1 MTESLH
7 NKHLQCRIKMCKPRK
22 IGPSEPS
29 PGLLKLTVISY
40 GACSWRFHNQ
50 ICVLFLTRLPY
61 FLSIQILFKRRTVFI
76 SRQRT
81 SYKPSSLIVQL
92 QLHLEN
98 VKEATAS
105 RSDGICLHCVSP
117 AKTQR
122 AFRLQKS
129 QLSWEARVHTCKK
142 RAPWVPSACGQ
153 EDDRALGRRRG
164 MGNQDR

>member
-7 NKHLQCRIKMCKPRK
+7 NKHLQCRIKMCKPRE
-22 IGPSEPS
+22 IGPSEPC
-29 PGLLKLTVISY
+29 PGLLKLTVIRD
-40 GACSWRFHNQ
+40 GACFWRFHNQ
-50 ICVLFLTRLPY
+50 ICVLFATRLPY
-61 FLSIQILFKRRTVFI
+61 FPSNQIVFKCRTVFI
-76 SRQRT
+76 SCQRS

-92 QLHLEN
+92 QLHLET
-98 VKEATAS
+98 VEEAMAS
-105 RSDGICLHCVSP
+105 RSDGVCLDCVSP

-129 QLSWEARVHTCKK
+129 QLSREAHVHTCKK

-153 EDDRALGRRRG
+153 EDDQASGRRRG